1 MKVLVVFESVYG
13 NTEKVARAI
22 ATAYPNQAEVG
33 VVQVSSLTKEQ
44 LAGVEL
50 LIVSSP
56 TQAFRPFKETK
67 VWLASLTPGSLK
79 GIKVAAFDTRLSV
92 KDVNNVILTVMVKL
106 FGYAAKPIGD
116 ALVKAGGVLIAEPE
130 GFFVKA
136 SEGPLKDGELERAA
150 EWASGLYAK
159 IIVAGYY
166 HQRIKNE

>member
-1 MKVLVVFESVYG
+1 MKVLVVYESVYG

-22 ATAYPNQAEVG
+22 AAAYPNQAEVG
-33 VVQVSSLTKEQ
+33 VIQVSSLTKEQ

-67 VWLASLTPGSLK
+67 AWLASLVPGSLK

-92 KDVNNVILTVMVKL
+92 KDVNNVILTIMVKF

-130 GFFVKA
+130 GFYVKA

-150 EWASGLYAK
+150 EWAMGLFAK
-159 IIVAGYY
+159 M
-166 HQRIKNE
+166 